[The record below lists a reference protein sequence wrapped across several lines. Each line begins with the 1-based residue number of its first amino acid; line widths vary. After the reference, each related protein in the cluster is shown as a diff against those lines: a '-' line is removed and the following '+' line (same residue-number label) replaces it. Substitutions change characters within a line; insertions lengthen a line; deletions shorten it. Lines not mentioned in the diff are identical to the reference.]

1 MTRSNS
7 PRWKLNWSG
16 PAAVWSQRARTAL
29 RKVKKKGEGT
39 ECPGPRAGLSYGRL
53 ACWFS
58 QHLLDSRREMGH
70 PLTCGLWGP
79 GCPEPTTNP
88 LLKCSLETT
97 LPSGVSNYAY
107 ANKMA
112 FLIGAGVGGEAPT
125 LLFLAIRPSSPL
137 CSSAGQPLPWFG
149 TLASLGRSLHGIV
162 YLQDLLLVSPPLS
175 TCQSQIFL
183 KHNEV
188 SHPQTLAPSSVVTAS
203 EWHAGSLAGWLADP
217 SFRCH
222 SSTLHT

>member
-1 MTRSNS
+1 MNNIHEPRERRQALSYRTREVYPTGTSPSTPSRPQRSQSSSTVAMTRSNS

-39 ECPGPRAGLSYGRL
+39 ECPGPRAGLSYGRF

-137 CSSAGQPLPWFG
+137 CSSAGQPLP
-149 TLASLGRSLHGIV
+149 
-162 YLQDLLLVSPPLS
+162 
-175 TCQSQIFL
+175 
-183 KHNEV
+183 
-188 SHPQTLAPSSVVTAS
+188 
-203 EWHAGSLAGWLADP
+203 
-217 SFRCH
+217 
-222 SSTLHT
+222 